1 MDSLVVHGTKV
12 MNLSGDIEEKIVTKK
27 RFSLAVESLVAKN
40 KGATYIDACVS
51 VLEEKG
57 LDYSAMKRLLTDSLK
72 QKIEEEALSLNLIRG
87 KKGGKLPL

>member
-1 MDSLVVHGTKV
+1 
-12 MNLSGDIEEKIVTKK
+12 MNLSDSIEEKIVTKK
-27 RFSLAVESLVAKN
+27 RFSMAVETLVSKN
-40 KGATYIDACVS
+40 KGSNYIDACVS

-57 LDYSAMKRLLTDSLK
+57 LDCSAMKRLLTDSLK